1 MNCDPSKRRNL
12 ENDLEMLT
20 GVSALSGYEEFISK
34 RILDVLK
41 LYTDDTHMDYSG
53 NVTATFNA
61 NDADVPHLLI
71 LAHTDEVGF
80 IVRKVSDDGFLFI
93 ERSGGPSIETARA
106 QAVEIWP
113 DDDRYPVVSGIVG
126 TKAHHFLSD
135 QDKRVVP
142 DKHELYIDIG
152 AESRDEVLSLGI
164 DIGSRVTF
172 KPNFQ
177 KLGKYRVMSKTLDNR
192 AACAVLL
199 NLAEYLSRNKPSIRV
214 SLAFTVQEEFN
225 LRGSLPVQQR
235 LVPDFVVSVDAS
247 VACDTPDLN
256 QLYEISLGKGPAVS
270 YYNTYGKG
278 PAGGMIANP
287 PFRRMIE
294 RLCRENG
301 ISYQKEVVAGVLSDT
316 SFMQMVGENG
326 TITAH
331 VGFPLRYAHAATEV
345 ADLRD
350 LSQLVQL
357 LITLS
362 SEDKESFE
370 NLLKGK

>member
-1 MNCDPSKRRNL
+1 MDRDQQTRRNL
-12 ENDLEMLT
+12 ENDLKTLT
-20 GVSALSGYEEFISK
+20 GISALSGYEEYISK
-34 RILDVLK
+34 RILEELK
-41 LYTDDTHMDYSG
+41 LYTEDTHMDYSG

-61 NDADVPHLLI
+61 EEADAPHLLI

-80 IVRKVSDDGFLFI
+80 IVRKVTEDGFLYV

-106 QAVEIWP
+106 QAVDVWP
-113 DDDRYPVVSGIVG
+113 DDDRYPAVPGIVG

-135 QDKRVVP
+135 QDKRIVP

-152 AESRDEVLSLGI
+152 AESREEVLDLGV

-172 KPNFQ
+172 RSNFQ
-177 KLGKYRVMSKTLDNR
+177 KLGKHRVSSKTLDNR

-199 NLAEYLSRNKPSIRV
+199 SLAEHLSLHKPSIRI

-235 LVPDFVVSVDAS
+235 LSPDFVVSVDAS
-247 VACDTPDLN
+247 IACDTPDLD
-256 QLYEISLGKGPAVS
+256 QLYDISLGKGPAVS

-278 PAGGMIANP
+278 PAGGLIANP

-294 RLCRENG
+294 RMCRENG
-301 ISYQKEVVAGVLSDT
+301 ISYQKEVVAGVLSDA
-316 SFMQMVGENG
+316 SFMQMVGEDG

-362 SEDKESFE
+362 SEDRGSFE
-370 NLLKGK
+370 NLLKG